1 MRNMFRIITL
11 LVALL
16 GCGAIA
22 EAQQT
27 SKVSRIGVLVPT
39 SPSAGAGNI
48 KAFQQG
54 LRELG
59 YVEGKDIIIEYR
71 YAEGRIDTLSELA
84 DELVRLKVDVIV
96 TNSRAAILAAKTAP
110 KRSPLSS
117 PRLPTQWR
125 MGSFPAWLDQVET
138 SPG

>member
-1 MRNMFRIITL
+1 MWRYW
-11 LVALL
+11 

-59 YVEGKDIIIEYR
+59 YVEGKNIIIEYR

-125 MGSFPAWLDQVET
+125 MGSFPA
-138 SPG
+138 